1 MASKEAA
8 RSRGQDFYSVL
19 RSSLNGR
26 YFFLLLLPTEYAHAC
41 YVGLVRSQS
50 GLVWS
55 GTESV
60 VPERAKIRRE
70 HGACFADSKQLTDWR
85 GNAPK
90 PAPTN
95 GACQFGVWLG
105 RPLTNH
111 RRRRTPRCAC
121 DPASARAR
129 SCATSRRTKDSHQPP
144 RLAANRLCRKH
155 LWPVKETKPTEIPTK
170 YGNPPV

>member
-19 RSSLNGR
+19 RSPLNGR
-26 YFFLLLLPTEYAHAC
+26 YFFLLLLLPTEYAHAC

-70 HGACFADSKQLTDWR
+70 HGACFADSKQLTGEETR
-85 GNAPK
+85 QSPPLPMERVNLA
-90 PAPTN
+90 
-95 GACQFGVWLG
+95 FGSG
-105 RPLTNH
+105 
-111 RRRRTPRCAC
+111 
-121 DPASARAR
+121 DP
-129 SCATSRRTKDSHQPP
+129 
-144 RLAANRLCRKH
+144 
-155 LWPVKETKPTEIPTK
+155 
-170 YGNPPV
+170 